1 MMGLNYFMLAKTH
14 LFDQTD
20 IPMMFQDSITEYERD
35 PVIIG
40 DDVWIDR
47 NVIIIST
54 FEIGTGSIISA
65 ICVQKSP
72 SLNIVLLEETH
83 LNLLEVEYEETSNN
97 CS

>member
-1 MMGLNYFMLAKTH
+1 M
-14 LFDQTD
+14 
-20 IPMMFQDSITEYERD
+20 
-35 PVIIG
+35 
-40 DDVWIDR
+40 
-47 NVIIIST
+47 IIIST
-54 FEIGTGSIISA
+54 CEIGTGSIIGA